1 MQDMINERHSV
12 GSSRD
17 LLPWV
22 DCWNVGFKPMNCLAD
37 FFPMCVVESLNMTDI
52 VAMLRRMLQS
62 RASSGD
68 VASVGACES
77 ELRGYC
83 YTQSAK

>member
-1 MQDMINERHSV
+1 
-12 GSSRD
+12 
-17 LLPWV
+17 
-22 DCWNVGFKPMNCLAD
+22 
-37 FFPMCVVESLNMTDI
+37 MCVVESLNMTEI
-52 VAMLRRMLQS
+52 VAMFRRMLQS

-83 YTQSAK
+83 YTQSGK